1 MSEARLCVLGSG
13 SRGNACLLSCGE
25 RDLLIDQ
32 GFSGRELERRLGQV
46 GRSIERIGAVVLTHT
61 HADHLNRAFLRVM
74 LKQGIPLYCHQQHA
88 AQLARDARFIRLA
101 RAGLVRPYPGRGRFE
116 VLERFEFAPLR
127 LPHDC
132 PPTFGFVIEAAAQP
146 RPARLAYLADLGH
159 VPEGVFERILQPG
172 VDVLALEFNHDE
184 EMERR
189 SRRAAS
195 LIERVLGPQGHL
207 SNRQACDALE
217 RLLAPGE
224 RMAHSLIQ
232 LHISEEC
239 NDRRLAFSS
248 AVRVVER
255 MGGATRVFSTSQD
268 EPGRVHYLSCVSE
281 EH

>member
-1 MSEARLCVLGSG
+1 MSEARFCVLGSG

-32 GFSGRELERRLGQV
+32 GFSGRELARRLLQV

-61 HADHLNRAFLRVM
+61 HSDHLNRAFLKLM
-74 LKQGIPLYCHQQHA
+74 LKWRIPLYCHRQHA
-88 AQLARDARFIRLA
+88 QQLARDARFVRLT
-101 RAGLVRPYPGRGRFE
+101 REGLVRPYPSRGRFV
-116 VLERFEFAPLR
+116 VLERFEFTPLR

-132 PPTFGFVIEAAAQP
+132 PPTFGFIVEAAEEP

-195 LIERVLGPQGHL
+195 LIERVLGPEGHL
-207 SNRQACDALE
+207 SNRQACEALE
-217 RLLAPGE
+217 RLLVPGG
-224 RMAHSLIQ
+224 RVAHSLVQ
-232 LHISEEC
+232 LHISEQC
-239 NDRRLAFSS
+239 NDRRLAFGS
-248 AVRVVER
+248 AVQVVER
-255 MGGATRVFSTSQD
+255 IGGATRVFSTSQD
-268 EPGRVHYLSCVSE
+268 EPGRVHSLSCVSVE
-281 EH
+281 P